1 MKIPYRTR
9 RVINRV
15 GFVSLFLLMALIIA
29 WFCWVIFVQR
39 YVVYTRDGAVLD
51 LSYSSNDLF
60 GEVAVPPQA
69 DEEVSIYYNEGDN
82 SIELGNALTQ
92 LDGYYITA
100 DDLTKNLGTVWSNI
114 ERLPM
119 GSTVMIDLKGGYGSF
134 YYSTNLS
141 DGIRSQSVATAS
153 VDELIKLMQQRGFYT
168 IARVSAF
175 RDWNFGNNNVSCGL
189 YMLNRAGLWL
199 DPDGY
204 FWLDPT
210 NANTTSWITDVV
222 LELRDMYYA
231 AVIVA
236 FDKLLAAC
244 PAEVTENWQFVVVH

>member
-9 RVINRV
+9 RTINRI
-15 GFVSLFLLMALIIA
+15 GFVSLMLLMALA
-29 WFCWVIFVQR
+29 VFWFCWVIFAQR

-60 GEVAVPPQA
+60 GEVAMPPQA

-153 VDELIKLMQQRGFYT
+153 AVMTVWFRNWWKRCITAPCVTWTRRGGLIPASKTQKWK
-168 IARVSAF
+168 AF
-175 RDWNFGNNNVSCGL
+175 RMRL
-189 YMLNRAGLWL
+189 
-199 DPDGY
+199 
-204 FWLDPT
+204 
-210 NANTTSWITDVV
+210 
-222 LELRDMYYA
+222 
-231 AVIVA
+231 
-236 FDKLLAAC
+236 
-244 PAEVTENWQFVVVH
+244 